1 MLLSPLRMVF
11 TIIYLKQAKYRPYTV
26 EAVVHLQFML
36 HVMLF
41 RMSNMFCTPT
51 TVLSVVRL
59 QCPMWL
65 FL

>member
-1 MLLSPLRMVF
+1 MHG
-11 TIIYLKQAKYRPYTV
+11 IYNYIPETNYRPYTV

-41 RMSNMFCTPT
+41 RMSNVFRTFT
-51 TVLSVVRL
+51 TVLSEVCVKW
-59 QCPMWL
+59 PMWL